1 MNRAAIASAA
11 NAAAPT
17 LPALSASSDRKELI
31 CWLTACDPSGCYSDA
46 DSVAEYGAALT
57 PREAWE
63 CIALTIDATELLE
76 D

>member
-1 MNRAAIASAA
+1 
-11 NAAAPT
+11 
-17 LPALSASSDRKELI
+17 
-31 CWLTACDPSGCYSDA
+31 DPSGYYSDA